1 MKISAILRDR
11 VASRYK
17 VEDLVHAQDED
28 LVVRALKCLV
38 LEGRLPLLTLSPRLR
53 KRIVCYFR
61 RKKHLLMINH
71 QGILCVGKGGNGATN
86 DFENNYLVV
95 MPQLYQAELLYR
107 AHDEMGH
114 QGINKVV
121 SRIQTRHDWVG
132 LQEAASKW
140 VNCCPI
146 CQQQKNPVGRLRF
159 ELQNIVS
166 SEPNELIQ
174 FDHVN
179 VCQSGQGNKKILV
192 IIDHFTKYA
201 EAVPCTKDDLSAER
215 TVQILLDKWFARHGT
230 PSIAQSD
237 SSAQFTA

>member
-1 MKISAILRDR
+1 
-11 VASRYK
+11 
-17 VEDLVHAQDED
+17 
-28 LVVRALKCLV
+28 
-38 LEGRLPLLTLSPRLR
+38 
-53 KRIVCYFR
+53 
-61 RKKHLLMINH
+61 
-71 QGILCVGKGGNGATN
+71 
-86 DFENNYLVV
+86 
-95 MPQLYQAELLYR
+95 
-107 AHDEMGH
+107 MGH

-140 VNCCPI
+140 VNSCPI

-237 SSAQFTA
+237 NGAQFTAEVTNQFLRASQLTQVHSTANHPATQGLVERQKKTLLTLLKVYCSRHMKDWDEHLDDVVDTFVLRVPRVCERTI